1 MATEWLMIEQR
12 PDEGQDQGQDEGQDE
27 GGALFGARVAAL
39 GRRLPAT
46 HRTTDEVMAST
57 SHRTRV
63 DLERLTGIHERRV
76 SVGDEDSFSL
86 ALGAARDCVS
96 HWDGNP
102 EDIDLV
108 VSCSITRYR
117 DGLTQWME
125 PPLSVALADAIGAS
139 NARTFDLSNACAG
152 MLSGVFVANN
162 RIRTGRARTVLVVSG
177 EYISQLSANAAKH
190 VHTIASREL
199 ASLTLGDAG
208 AALIIE
214 RAPAGVEGIS
224 TIGFTTIAE
233 HSRLC
238 LAYPAKHD
246 AGARM
251 FTKSRALQAAAI
263 EDVPVVLQEILDTTG
278 LTIADIDC
286 VIPHQTSARAIRKGM
301 ATVSAALGG
310 EPRQPAVVTVDHY
323 GNTASTTHTVALIE
337 ELEAGHLAAGDRV
350 ALIAL
355 ASGIELGVVLLTV
368 DADLLVSRPTVARE
382 EGADHGAQG

>member
-12 PDEGQDQGQDEGQDE
+12 PDEGQDE

-278 LTIADIDC
+278 LTIDDIDC

-368 DADLLVSRPTVARE
+368 DADLLASRPAVERE
-382 EGADHGAQG
+382 EGAGHGAQG